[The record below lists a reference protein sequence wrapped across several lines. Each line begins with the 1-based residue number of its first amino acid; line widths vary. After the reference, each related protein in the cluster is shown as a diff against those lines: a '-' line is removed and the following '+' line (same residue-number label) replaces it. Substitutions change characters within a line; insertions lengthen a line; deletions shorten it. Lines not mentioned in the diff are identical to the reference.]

1 MWGSRFA
8 SLIARSKTA
17 EWSEPDADTLKQIA
31 RLADHAATELYFA
44 SGVFVNGQQQTT
56 ISRVQQG
63 RFYRELTP
71 TIDRLSA
78 IGIASSVHRLIEMLE
93 AFAPINPRSVFLQV
107 AALVESGRSGGYH
120 YESMAAEHIVR
131 IVERYLAEYRSL
143 LQEDAECRMALR
155 KTLDAFVEAGW
166 PSAQQLSYRLD
177 EIFR

>member
-1 MWGSRFA
+1 M
-8 SLIARSKTA
+8 
-17 EWSEPDADTLKQIA
+17 
-31 RLADHAATELYFA
+31 
-44 SGVFVNGQQQTT
+44 QQE
-56 ISRVQQG
+56 

-71 TIDRLSA
+71 TIDRLSSV
-78 IGIASSVHRLIEMLE
+78 GIASSVHHLIEMLE
-93 AFAPINPRSVFLQV
+93 AFVPIDPGSVFLQV

-120 YESMAAEHIVR
+120 YESMGAERIVT

-143 LQEDAECRMALR
+143 LQEDTECRIALR